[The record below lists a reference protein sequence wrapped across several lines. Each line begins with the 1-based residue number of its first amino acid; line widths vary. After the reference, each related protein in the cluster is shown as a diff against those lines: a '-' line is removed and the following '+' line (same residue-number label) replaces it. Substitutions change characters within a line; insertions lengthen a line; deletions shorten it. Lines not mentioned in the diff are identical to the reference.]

1 MEMKTNQI
9 IGVGMAIVGV
19 LIICA
24 PFFGFV
30 DIGLF
35 IALGAGLS
43 LIGIGFFLLFKSSSD
58 EKDEL
63 WSQKKT
69 GK

>member
-1 MEMKTNQI
+1 MQKI
-9 IGVGMAIVGV
+9 GIGVAIVGV
-19 LIICA
+19 LIICV
-24 PFFGFV
+24 PFFRFGDV
-30 DIGLF
+30 SMIIILV
-35 IALGAGLS
+35 GLS
-43 LIGIGFFLLFKSSSD
+43 LIGIGFVVVVRSPPSSD

>member
-1 MEMKTNQI
+1 MQKI
-9 IGVGMAIVGV
+9 GIGVAIVGV
-19 LIICA
+19 LIICV
-24 PFFGFV
+24 PFFRFGGV
-30 DIGLF
+30 GMITTLV
-35 IALGAGLS
+35 GLS
-43 LIGIGFFLLFKSSSD
+43 LIGVGFVVVVRSPPSSD

>member
-1 MEMKTNQI
+1 MKTNQI

-24 PFFGFV
+24 PFVIEGYVNF
-30 DIGLF
+30 GLF

-43 LIGIGFFLLFKSSSD
+43 LIAIGFFLLFKSSSD